1 MTMFTSIQEFL
12 EETQHSKEIQ
22 SIAQFE
28 SPKQAMNYEILNDL
42 EKRIVNAFQGGE
54 RLSIDEVAQAI
65 NENIS
70 LINALMVQLELKHYV
85 TKGIDGKYE
94 I

>member
-1 MTMFTSIQEFL
+1 
-12 EETQHSKEIQ
+12 
-22 SIAQFE
+22 
-28 SPKQAMNYEILNDL
+28 MNYEILNDL